1 MEVKGRWWNGNWGRI
16 ARRDIWLLSD
26 GHRWRVR
33 GRLGGDGG
41 REVAYEF
48 DDEQQARAMV
58 NRMMETSA
66 GAWRDL
72 TEALRQ
78 EAQRLRAD

>member
-1 MEVKGRWWNGNWGRI
+1 MEVRGRWWNGAWGRI

-26 GHRWRVR
+26 GQVWRVR

-41 REVAYEF
+41 REVCHEF
-48 DDEQQARAMV
+48 GDQESARAMV
-58 NRMMETSA
+58 NRMMERSA

-72 TEALRQ
+72 TGALRQ
-78 EAQRLRAD
+78 EASRRAAD